1 MQMGRQYWVDH
12 VSANK
17 QAGISGAAYAKLHGI
32 SVKALYYWQRKLN
45 PSTPAKR
52 APPDTSNFVAL
63 RVAHSP
69 SELVAVSCMLVMSSG
84 LRLEMSSLP
93 SAEWLS
99 ALNRTMQ
106 SVR

>member
-1 MQMGRQYWVDH
+1 MGRQYWVNH

-17 QAGISGAAYAKLHGI
+17 QACISGAAYAKLHGI

-45 PSTPAKR
+45 PSTLAKPV
-52 APPDTSNFVAL
+52 PPDTSNFLAL

-69 SELVAVSCMLVMSSG
+69 SERVAADCMLVMPSG

-93 SAEWLS
+93 SAEWLV